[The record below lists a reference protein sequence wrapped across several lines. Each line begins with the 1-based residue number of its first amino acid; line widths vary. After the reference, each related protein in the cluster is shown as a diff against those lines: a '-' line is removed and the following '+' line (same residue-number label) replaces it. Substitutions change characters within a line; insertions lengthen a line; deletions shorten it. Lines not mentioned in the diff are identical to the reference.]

1 MVSIVPE
8 GSLLRD
14 ESLHQAFYASLLIQH
29 SLFHTLSATTFKGE
43 GKDMLKKRAWIL
55 TTFNGLVM
63 TLASLPFLFDLLLS
77 GFDFHAVKHRR
88 WLEEPASAFFV
99 AYLLSDLGLGSIFY
113 RKLINFSS
121 GWAHH
126 TAYTLLFAYWVH
138 RGWALYAV
146 MACVFELPT
155 FIMGL
160 ASLVP
165 QTRSNNAFTI
175 TFFITR
181 VFFHFGLLCASVTA
195 HGRATPGIDGSWG
208 VANSIIATY
217 PMHLWWGYKCI
228 MSVRR
233 RMKRRAAE
241 KKERAPMLNEAGR
254 RLSAA
259 RKEEGYFSGF
269 GQLMNGLAPPD
280 TSSALNTPAA
290 TPGSVTPPA
299 RAESPFGYTA
309 PVALHAAGIG
319 VRRASTASSSSEVS
333 ALSAPSTRRSIDGE
347 ASSSSLDVRPSPH
360 SFRRHSMQ
368 GPPSALHENKSKQR
382 LFTAP
387 VPPIDAGPGAR
398 EPFLAIRS
406 PAEAKDRARRLVADA
421 VRKVWISAPNT
432 WRAQF
437 EAEAEA
443 GARLRAAAAAAAATA
458 KSNDEGAGRRASL
471 GASEDSTSAE
481 ETDADAGVSG
491 REDEDAMEQTRAQR
505 ARAAARRAIIRAVR
519 RAINGKDAD
528 GLDEARLAGVS
539 AGVLE
544 DPSVD
549 LDSVDGAARSR
560 QQSLMEDA
568 TSRTINALDLQQ
580 LLKFV
585 PPLPPDMTGKSF
597 DVRPLEVEQ
606 VEGQRRKRWVNQ
618 LRRRMEVQRRGD
630 DFVLW

>member
-14 ESLHQAFYASLLIQH
+14 ESLHQAFYASLIVQH

-126 TAYTLLFAYWVH
+126 TAYTILFAYWVH

-181 VFFHFGLLCASVTA
+181 VFFHFGLLCASVTP

-233 RMKRRAAE
+233 RMKKRAAE
-241 KKERAPMLNEAGR
+241 KKERAPMLSEAGR

-299 RAESPFGYTA
+299 RAESPFGYNA
-309 PVALHAAGIG
+309 PVALHAAFARAAAAGRAPIDM
-319 VRRASTASSSSEVS
+319 VRRRRAAKAAAEPLKEKLLR
-333 ALSAPSTRRSIDGE
+333 ALWT
-347 ASSSSLDVRPSPH
+347 
-360 SFRRHSMQ
+360 
-368 GPPSALHENKSKQR
+368 

-458 KSNDEGAGRRASL
+458 KSGDEGAGRRASL